1 MLPRIEL
8 SSALQEYVKFNPIVS
23 CGVQNLTWIGNGSKR
38 CSGTIQHQ
46 PIFINIPIRF
56 YVCGHALFV
65 AVMSDTDGCAR
76 FSLVQGV
83 GNIIF
88 PPYSETFGRKGLYV
102 ISTAVFSAFCVVIAA
117 VPSPAASVVGR
128 AITGFASAIPN
139 VVITGSIEDM
149 FNSRDRIWLVFAYYA
164 IADFGVAMGP
174 VTSMHITTRYGWYAF
189 QTPPPPFGIC

>member
-1 MLPRIEL
+1 MWARDVI
-8 SSALQEYVKFNPIVS
+8 
-23 CGVQNLTWIGNGSKR
+23 IG
-38 CSGTIQHQ
+38 I
-46 PIFINIPIRF
+46 
-56 YVCGHALFV
+56 
-65 AVMSDTDGCAR
+65 SDSDSYR
-76 FSLVQGV
+76 FSLIQGI

-117 VPSPAASVVGR
+117 VPSPAASVAGR

-149 FNSRDRIWLVFAYYA
+149 FNSRDRIWLVFVYYA

-174 VTSMHITTRYGWYAF
+174 VMSMHITTRFGWYAF
-189 QTPPPPFGIC
+189 LPPAPYSTTGKFATVWNLLIPGY